1 MIGDSIMKWK
11 QYSVLTAGTYVD
23 EVAEI
28 FHRMGS
34 GGVIIE
40 DPFANEDFTGSEEWD
55 STAFTFL
62 DYEKRE
68 FVLIKAYFPMDWNQA
83 DQLAQSIAE
92 VEKRHHIECEIVLD
106 EVDDEDWAHS
116 WKEFFHTFKVGDR
129 LVIRPKWERYQP
141 QDGEVVVL
149 IDPGMAFGTGAH
161 ASTRFCLQF
170 LERYIQGGE
179 KVLDAGCGS
188 GILSL
193 AAARLGAA
201 DILALDLDP
210 LAVEAA
216 RENARD
222 NGLEGQIKVLEGN
235 VLDIN
240 EQPQDIILANLTADM
255 LINLLPVAAKNLRP
269 QGYLFAS
276 GILDYRWPEVKQELE
291 KYGLNTIEVLTE
303 ADWVGVAAR
312 KK

>member
-1 MIGDSIMKWK
+1 MKWK

-23 EVAEI
+23 EVADI

-40 DPFANEDFTGSEEWD
+40 DPFANDDFSGSEEWD
-55 STAFTFL
+55 STAFTFPE
-62 DYEKRE
+62 YEKRE
-68 FVLIKAYFPMDWNQA
+68 FVLIKAYFPMDWDQA
-83 DQLAQSIAE
+83 EQLAQSIAE
-92 VEKRHHIECEIVLD
+92 VEKSYHIECKIVLD
-106 EVDDEDWAHS
+106 EVDDEDWTNS

-129 LVIRPKWERYQP
+129 LLISPKWESYQP
-141 QDGEVVVL
+141 QDGEVLVI

-170 LERYIQGGE
+170 LDRYVQGGE
-179 KVLDAGCGS
+179 EVLDAGCGS

-201 DILALDLDP
+201 DILAIDLDP
-210 LAVEAA
+210 LAVKAT

-222 NGLEGQIKVLEGN
+222 NGLEDQIKVLEGD

-240 EQPQDIILANLTADM
+240 QPAKDIILANLTADM
-255 LINLLPVAAKNLRP
+255 LINLLPAAARNLHQ

-276 GILDYRWPEVKQELE
+276 GILDYRWAEVQQQLELH
-291 KYGLNTIEVLTE
+291 GFDTIEVLTE

-312 KK
+312 KR